1 MALTQVTT
9 RGIAKGVEIVLSGGL
24 TGDPS
29 ISWQNDEDTGLYSS
43 NAGFTD
49 FTSNGTTVLSIGPD
63 GINFPS
69 GSDTPF
75 KFNGSTIVTF
85 KNNSL
90 DVANGKQL
98 IVPQGSVSNPSF
110 AYNNDTD
117 TGIFSSGDGQI
128 DFVSNGT
135 VKLTVDSSGLVLP
148 TGSVGSSINITNSL
162 RNIYVSANDT
172 LSTDS
177 LSNNGRN
184 LNKPFKTI
192 QRALLEAAKQSWVN
206 GPGDEDGE
214 YGADLFE
221 FFTIVIF
228 PGEYEIDNRPGDG
241 SNANILI
248 ETSYTDETL
257 MENIYRF
264 NDENGGVIVPRG
276 TSLVGL
282 DLRKTICRP
291 TYIPSPVDASAGKG
305 AMFNVT
311 GGCYFWQLTFK
322 DSNRTTPFKSATA
335 TYTNSGADVFP
346 CSHHKLTVFEYAS
359 SPALTNYYTKVDKY
373 SLLDDIVLIGNRQG
387 DAKSLLNLNKRFIA
401 EVAVSRMLANFPS
414 FSVPGGRANCEDDIE
429 DVVEAVA
436 FNVGY
441 GANNKVHDAANL
453 YVNGGA
459 LQHLVGE
466 ETESIY
472 AFNEARNIAKQI
484 VNNVTVTVVAGQTS
498 LTQIKDLTI
507 TADPVTGSN
516 TDPASCANVTSA
528 ITALFA
534 IVTDTIATPSSLAGV
549 TRTSPSVAPSS
560 EDYIQRIEENR
571 IVGSVATAGA
581 SDTVGSASP
590 YIFNCSLRSVFG
602 MNGLHADGS
611 RATGFKSMVLAQYTG
626 IALQKDNR
634 AFVGSNLAQGTL
646 QNNADSVEYRID
658 PDSVYRDDW
667 RHFHIK
673 ASNDGFLQVVSVF
686 AVGNADHFLAESG
699 GDMSIT
705 NSNSNF
711 GNCAL
716 KAVSHRPNAFAQDS
730 GGFVVGLI
738 PPRGINPDSD
748 TLISVT
754 ELDVG
759 HTVTAYEAARA
770 AGVENLFKKI
780 YIKVGG
786 RSEIAEKDIPEFYDT
801 DSSGN
806 VTKAELLVSGLDYNL
821 GKRKYSDNLPEAL
834 YAFLPATPA
843 DATSKLF
850 GARLRARDT
859 SNLGTHK
866 DPSNTYGEINSNGS
880 ATGTT
885 ITTKNNV
892 RSFYGWEYTR
902 NDANGVQLGRVC
914 LLVND
919 GRQDGSINA
928 TGIPVGFDNITLNG
942 VTYADGGNLVNAV
955 VDALPSNSAGT
966 PLTGAELGDRSALI
980 KVKVNTNGS
989 GEVTG
994 ISVFDS
1000 GNQLVNGS
1008 GFSNNDFLILVDGA
1022 GTSLG
1027 VRSGAGPV
1035 VFQVNTV
1042 TSVTSGT
1049 FSSEN
1054 IKPFNFIPF
1063 SSVGSRYGALT
1074 KDNNGNDT
1082 ALNNESPNN
1091 LALLRRLTQRRDSNG
1106 DNQTST
1112 QDDYEFSEGTTANV
1126 YIKRLQDNRSGFG
1139 NGEFLWRILYK
1150 MPKGT
1155 AGSQELKAPEPK
1167 FTLQLRDAN
1176 AKYPFTYTSTNAY
1189 PRAFYIYDVEP
1200 LIEYQHTVRDG
1211 YYQLTVLDG
1220 NVFERNDG
1228 TQYGNTITYG
1238 QQTTSGTSYTIT
1250 DTTVTGLGVSQNINY
1265 LYPEIDLDNP
1275 DWNPRP
1281 SVSRYRDDV
1290 GNTIPRDNNLTTHG
1304 YDRITQY
1311 SITSEATLKLL
1322 NEVLAG
1328 GTISANLT
1336 NELVLTNIFPNNST
1350 MTEAAMIAPYGA
1362 AAGSASSKD
1371 IYGVNKGVVSEFIDD
1386 IPQFTDRVIKLDSN
1400 IEDNNT
1406 AGIPIN
1412 LHRPSILRASG
1423 HTWEYVGFGPGN
1435 YSTGL
1440 PRFQTKVLSLQKQ
1453 VNAQQIEGAGGFVAS
1468 SGTNSNG
1475 DFFIGN
1481 QVIDTKG
1488 NKSSTLN
1495 FPKVKTSADNKLI
1508 DFGDVGSLSSNSSAS
1523 AFNPS
1528 SFSATLT
1535 ESLATLQQAQQNSF
1549 KTANLEATTATIG
1562 TLNVDSKIEISKTI
1576 FQDATKFPQATNTDY
1591 GFVKRAQEQWFELG
1605 TGSADFQ
1612 NQKNNFISPVDLED
1626 WATKNAFITTKPE
1639 AWPLGL
1645 SAIPASNVY
1654 NEANNAGEV
1663 TDEETLKLTSNFQ
1676 FTPVGSITD
1685 NRWYDNNTTVTN
1697 IVLGNITNLADFNGR
1712 SGQIYVTYPQQ
1723 VKVGSIHPSAIWTPV
1738 SLNWRGLDENDGTP
1752 VAYLTGTVFLITY
1765 YINEGKIIYVTN
1777 VVS

>member
-43 NAGFTD
+43 NAGYTD

-63 GINFPS
+63 GFNFPS
-69 GSDTPF
+69 GADAPF

-90 DVANGKQL
+90 EVASGKSL
-98 IVPQGSVSNPSF
+98 IVPQGSVSNPSI
-110 AYNNDTD
+110 AYNGDTD
-117 TGIFSSGDGQI
+117 TGIFSSGDGEI
-128 DFVSNGT
+128 DFVSNGA
-135 VKLTVDSSGLVLP
+135 VKLTVNASGLVLP
-148 TGSVGSSINITNSL
+148 TGNVGSSINITNSL

-241 SNANILI
+241 SNASVLV

-291 TYIPSPVDASAGKG
+291 TYIPSPVDASAGRG

-322 DSNRTTPFKSATA
+322 DSDRTAPFKSATA

-359 SPALTNYYTKVDKY
+359 SPALTNYYTKIDKY
-373 SLLDDIVLIGNRQG
+373 SVLDDVVLVGNRQG
-387 DAKSLLNLNKRFIA
+387 DAKTLLEANKRFIA
-401 EVAVSRMLANFPS
+401 EVAVSRMLANFTS

-429 DVVEAVA
+429 DVIEAVA
-436 FNVGY
+436 YNVGY
-441 GANNKVHDAANL
+441 GSNNKVHDAANL

-466 ETESIY
+466 ETESVY
-472 AFNEARNIAKQI
+472 AFNEARNIALQVI
-484 VNNVTVTVVAGQTS
+484 NNVDVTVVSGQTS
-498 LTQIKDLTI
+498 LTQVKDLTI
-507 TADPVTGSN
+507 TADPTTGSN
-516 TDPASCANVTSA
+516 TDAASCANVRSA
-528 ITALFA
+528 ITTLFS
-534 IVTDTIATPSSLAGV
+534 IVTNTISTPTSLASV
-549 TRTSPSVAPSS
+549 TRTVPAVAPSS

-571 IVGSVATAGA
+571 IVGSVATAGL

-634 AFVGSNLAQGTL
+634 AFVGSNLSQGTL
-646 QNNADSVEYRID
+646 QNNADSVEYRVD

-667 RHFHIK
+667 RHYHIK

-716 KAVSHRPNAFAQDS
+716 KAVSHRPNAFAQDA
-730 GGFVVGLI
+730 GGYIVGLV

-748 TLISVT
+748 SLISVT
-754 ELDVG
+754 EIDVG
-759 HTVTAYEAARA
+759 HTVQAYETARA
-770 AGVENLFKKI
+770 ANLEATFKKI
-780 YIKVGG
+780 YIKIGG
-786 RSEIAEKDIPEFYDT
+786 QSEIAEEDIPEFYET

-806 VTKAELLVSGLDYNL
+806 VTKAELLISGLDYNL
-821 GKRKYSDNLPEAL
+821 GKRNYSDSNPEAV
-834 YAFLPATPA
+834 YAFLPKSPD
-843 DATSKLF
+843 DATSQLF

-859 SNLGTHK
+859 SNLGDNK
-866 DPSNTYGEINSNGS
+866 DPDTIQNSK
-880 ATGTT
+880 
-885 ITTKNNV
+885 TTKNDK
-892 RSFYGWEYTR
+892 RAYYGWEFSQTV
-902 NDANGVQLGRVC
+902 NGVDKGRVC
-914 LLVND
+914 ILVND
-919 GRQDGSINA
+919 GRADGTINA
-928 TGIPVGFDNITLNG
+928 TGIPVAYDNIALNG
-942 VTYADGGNLVNAV
+942 VTYGDIGNSGLSNGI
-955 VDALPSNSAGT
+955 VDAIPSNSAGT
-966 PLTGAELGDRSALI
+966 PLTGAALGNRSSLI
-980 KVKVNTNGS
+980 KVQVNVDGTSKAVTSVTQYDPANNDLES
-989 GEVTG
+989 GT
-994 ISVFDS
+994 
-1000 GNQLVNGS
+1000 
-1008 GFSNNDFLILVDGA
+1008 GFSNNDYLVLVDGA
-1022 GTSLG
+1022 GTALG
-1027 VRSGAGPV
+1027 VRTGTGPV
-1035 VFQVNTV
+1035 VIQVNGV
-1042 TSVTSGT
+1042 TSVTSVG

-1054 IKPFNFIPF
+1054 IKPFGYIPF
-1063 SSVGSRYGALT
+1063 SSIGTRYGALADDVALT
-1074 KDNNGNDT
+1074 SQATT
-1082 ALNNESPNN
+1082 ALS
-1091 LALLRRLTQRRDSNG
+1091 LLRRLTQRRDTNA
-1106 DNQTST
+1106 DNQTSV
-1112 QDDYEFSEGTTANV
+1112 QDNYEFDATFTSNL
-1126 YIKRLQDNRSGFG
+1126 YIKRLQDNRAGFG
-1139 NGEFLWRILYK
+1139 NGEFLWRVIYK

-1155 AGSQELKAPEPK
+1155 AGSQELKAPEAR
-1167 FTLQLRDAN
+1167 FTVQLRDTN
-1176 AKYPFTYTSTNAY
+1176 AKYPFTYTSNSNY
-1189 PRAFYIYDVEP
+1189 PRAFYIYNVEP
-1200 LIEYQHTVRDG
+1200 LIEYVHTSRDG
-1211 YYQLTVLDG
+1211 YYLLTILDG
-1220 NVFERNDG
+1220 NVYTKEDG
-1228 TQYGNTITYG
+1228 STYGNTITYG
-1238 QQTTSGTSYTIT
+1238 QQTTSGTSYTVS
-1250 DTTVTGLGVSQNINY
+1250 DTIVTGLGVSQNINY

-1275 DWNPRP
+1275 KWNPRP

-1290 GNTIPRDNNLTTHG
+1290 GNTIPRDNNLATHG

-1311 SITSEATLKLL
+1311 SLTSESILKFL

-1336 NELVLTNIFPNNST
+1336 NELVLTSIFPNNST
-1350 MTEAAMIAPYGA
+1350 MTEAAMIAPYTA
-1362 AAGSASSKD
+1362 DQGSANSAD
-1371 IYGVNKGVVSEFIDD
+1371 TYGVNKPVVTKFENDVPD
-1386 IPQFTDRVIKLDSN
+1386 FTTPEGQQRVIELDSN
-1400 IEDNNT
+1400 ITTSST
-1406 AGIPIN
+1406 AGIPVN

-1440 PRFQTKVLSLQKQ
+1440 PRFQTKVLSLQYQ
-1453 VNAQQIEGAGGFVAS
+1453 VNAQQIEGAAGFVAS

-1475 DFFIGN
+1475 DFYIGN

-1488 NKSSTLN
+1488 NKAATLN

-1508 DFGDVGSLSSNSSAS
+1508 NFADVGSLSSNSSAS
-1523 AFNPS
+1523 SFNPS

-1549 KTANLEATTATIG
+1549 KTANLEATTATIN
-1562 TLNVDSKIEISKTI
+1562 TLKVASKIEIASTI
-1576 FQDATKFPQATNTDY
+1576 FNDTANFPNASSTDF
-1591 GFVKRAQEQWFELG
+1591 GFVQRAQNQWFDLG
-1605 TGSADFQ
+1605 KTHPDWTAQADRY
-1612 NQKNNFISPVDLED
+1612 ISPHDLDD
-1626 WATKNAFITTKPE
+1626 WATKNAFITTNPE
-1639 AWPLGL
+1639 VWPLSL
-1645 SAIPASNVY
+1645 DDIPETSDSPAYDPAS
-1654 NEANNAGEV
+1654 NAGEV
-1663 TDEETLKLTSNFQ
+1663 TDVATLKQTSNFT
-1676 FTPVGSITD
+1676 FTPVGTITD
-1685 NRWYDNNTTVTN
+1685 GRWFADNVTKL
-1697 IVLGNITNLADFNGR
+1697 VLGSISNISAYNGR
-1712 SGQIYVTYPQQ
+1712 SGQIYVTYPS
-1723 VKVGSIHPSAIWTPV
+1723 VVNLGSIYPTSTWNPV
-1738 SLNWRGLDENDGTP
+1738 DLNWRGIDDTDGSP
-1752 VAYLTGTVFLITY
+1752 VEYLKGTVFLITY
-1765 YINEGKIIYVTN
+1765 YINQGKAVYVTN

>member
-29 ISWQNDEDTGLYSS
+29 IAWQNDEDTGLYSS
-43 NAGFTD
+43 NAGYTD

-63 GINFPS
+63 GFNFPS
-69 GSDTPF
+69 GADAPF

-90 DVANGKQL
+90 DVASGKSL
-98 IVPQGSVSNPSF
+98 IVPQGSVSNPSI
-110 AYNNDTD
+110 AYNGDTD
-117 TGIFSSGDGQI
+117 TGIFSSGDGEI

-135 VKLTVDSSGLVLP
+135 VKLTVNATGLVLP
-148 TGSVGSSINITNSL
+148 TGTVGSSINITNSL

-177 LSNNGRN
+177 LANNGRN
-184 LNKPFKTI
+184 LNKPFKSI

-206 GPGDEDGE
+206 GPGDEAGE

-221 FFTIVIF
+221 YFTIIIF

-241 SNANILI
+241 SNASVLI
-248 ETSYTDETL
+248 ESSYTDDTL
-257 MENIYRF
+257 MSNIYRF

-291 TYIPSPVDASAGKG
+291 SYIPSPVDASAGRA

-322 DSNRTTPFKSATA
+322 DSDKTAPYKSATA

-359 SPALTNYYTKVDKY
+359 SPALTNYYTKIDKY
-373 SLLDDIVLIGNRQG
+373 SVLDDVVLVGNRQG
-387 DAKSLLNLNKRFIA
+387 DAKTLLEANKRFIA
-401 EVAVSRMLANFPS
+401 EVAVSRMLANFTS

-436 FNVGY
+436 YNVGY
-441 GANNKVHDAANL
+441 GSNNKVWDASNL

-466 ETESIY
+466 ETESVY
-472 AFNEARNIAKQI
+472 AFNEARNIALQVI
-484 VNNVTVTVVAGQTS
+484 NNVDVTVVSGQTA
-498 LTQIKDLTI
+498 LTQVKDLTI
-507 TADPVTGSN
+507 TADPSTGSN
-516 TDPASCANVTSA
+516 TDAASCANVRSS
-528 ITALFA
+528 ITTLFG
-534 IVTDTIATPSSLAGV
+534 IVTNTISTPSSLASV
-549 TRTSPSVAPSS
+549 TRTTPATAPSS

-571 IVGSVATAGA
+571 IVGSVATAGV

-634 AFVGSNLAQGTL
+634 AFVGTNLAQGTL
-646 QNNADSVEYRID
+646 QNNADSVEYRVD

-667 RHFHIK
+667 RHYHIK

-730 GGFVVGLI
+730 GGCVVGLV
-738 PPRGINPDSD
+738 PPRGINSESDS
-748 TLISVT
+748 LVNIT
-754 ELDVG
+754 EIDVG

-770 AGVENLFKKI
+770 ANVESTFKKI
-780 YIKVGG
+780 YIKIGG
-786 RSEIAEKDIPEFYDT
+786 QSEVAEEDIPEFYET

-806 VTKAELLVSGLDYNL
+806 ITKAELLISGLDYNL
-821 GKRKYSDNLPEAL
+821 GKRTYSDTNPEAV
-834 YAFLPATPA
+834 YAFLPKSAD
-843 DATSKLF
+843 DATSQLF
-850 GARLRARDT
+850 AARLRARDT
-859 SNLGTHK
+859 SNLGTNK
-866 DPSNTYGEINSNGS
+866 DPATTQNSV
-880 ATGTT
+880 
-885 ITTKNNV
+885 TTKNDK
-892 RSFYGWEYTR
+892 RTYYGWEYTQTVS
-902 NDANGVQLGRVC
+902 GVDKGRVC
-914 LLVND
+914 LLVSD
-919 GRQDGSINA
+919 GRADGTINA
-928 TGIPVGFDNITLNG
+928 TGIPVAYDNITSNG
-942 VTYADGGNLVNAV
+942 ATYADLTSGATNAIVNAR
-955 VDALPSNSAGT
+955 PCNSAGT
-966 PLTGAELGDRSALI
+966 FLTTAQLGGRSSQI
-980 KVKVNTNGS
+980 RVYVN
-989 GEVTG
+989 V
-994 ISVFDS
+994 DS
-1000 GNQLVNGS
+1000 TSKAITAINQYDPAGNDLETGS
-1008 GFSNNDFLILVDGA
+1008 GFSNNDYLRLLDGA

-1027 VRSGAGPV
+1027 IRSGTGPV
-1035 VFQVNTV
+1035 IFQINGV
-1042 TSVTSGT
+1042 TSVTSGS

-1054 IKPFNFIPF
+1054 IKPFGYIPF
-1063 SSVGSRYGALT
+1063 ASIGTRYGAITDDVVLT
-1074 KDNNGNDT
+1074 SQAST
-1082 ALNNESPNN
+1082 S

-1106 DNQTST
+1106 DNQTSSA
-1112 QDDYEFSEGTTANV
+1112 DNYEFDANTSSNI
-1126 YIKRLQDNRSGFG
+1126 YIKRLQDNRASFG
-1139 NGEFLWRILYK
+1139 NGEFLWRIIYK
-1150 MPKGT
+1150 MPKGS
-1155 AGSQELKAPEPK
+1155 AGSQELKAPEPR
-1167 FTLQLRDAN
+1167 FTLQLRDTN
-1176 AKYPFTYTSTNAY
+1176 ATYPFTYTSTNNF
-1189 PRAFYIYDVEP
+1189 PRAFYIYNVEP
-1200 LIEYQHTVRDG
+1200 LIEYVHTSRDG
-1211 YYQLTVLDG
+1211 YYMLTVLDG
-1220 NVFERNDG
+1220 NVNTKEDG
-1228 TQYGNTITYG
+1228 STFGNTITYG
-1238 QQTTSGTSYTIT
+1238 VQTTSGTSYTVA

-1275 DWNPRP
+1275 KWNPRP

-1311 SITSEATLKLL
+1311 SLTSEATLKFL

-1336 NELVLTNIFPNNST
+1336 NELVLTSIFPSYST
-1350 MTEAAMIAPYGA
+1350 MTEAAMIAPYTA
-1362 AAGSASSKD
+1362 DAGSADSKD
-1371 IYGVNKGVVSEFIDD
+1371 DYGVNKAAVTSYAND
-1386 IPQFTDRVIKLDSN
+1386 IPTFSDRVILLDSN
-1400 IEDNNT
+1400 VTSSTT
-1406 AGIPIN
+1406 AGIPVN

-1508 DFGDVGSLSSNSSAS
+1508 NFADVGSLSSNSSS
-1523 AFNPS
+1523 SSFNPS

-1549 KTANLEATTATIG
+1549 KTANLEATTATIN
-1562 TLNVDSKIEISKTI
+1562 TLKVQSKIEIASTV
-1576 FQDATKFPQATNTDY
+1576 FQDAGNFPGGSQTSF
-1591 GFVKRAQEQWFELG
+1591 GFVQRAQQAWENLTVGGNDWNAQQDRYL
-1605 TGSADFQ
+1605 
-1612 NQKNNFISPVDLED
+1612 SPHDLNA
-1626 WATKNAFITTKPE
+1626 WATKNAFITTNPIT
-1639 AWPLGL
+1639 WPLGL
-1645 SAIPASNVY
+1645 SDIPASGSY
-1654 NEANNAGEV
+1654 SAASAAGSV
-1663 TDEETLKLTSNFQ
+1663 TDADSLKKTSNFT
-1676 FTPVGSITD
+1676 FTPLGSSTD
-1685 NRWYDNNTTVTN
+1685 TRWYS
-1697 IVLGNITNLADFNGR
+1697 GNITNLVLGTITNISSYNGR
-1712 SGQIYVTYPQQ
+1712 SGQIYVSYPSQ
-1723 VKVGSIHPSAIWTPV
+1723 VQLGGIHPTNTWAPV
-1738 SLNWRGLDENDGTP
+1738 SLNWRGIDDTDGSP
-1752 VAYLTGTVFLITY
+1752 VNYLKGTVFLITY
-1765 YINEGKIIYVTN
+1765 YINEGKAVYVTN